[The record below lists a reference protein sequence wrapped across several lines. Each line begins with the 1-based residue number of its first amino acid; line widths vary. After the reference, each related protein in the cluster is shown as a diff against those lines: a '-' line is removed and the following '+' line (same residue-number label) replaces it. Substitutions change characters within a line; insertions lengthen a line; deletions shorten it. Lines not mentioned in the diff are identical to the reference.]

1 MPRLVLVLPVRPRL
15 LRLLPLDLRLRQVAL
30 VGVPLV
36 VVIQIPGAPREEG
49 ATGER
54 GQFSLAHPP
63 LESTRVWR
71 TDHDLLQDAAPR
83 SPSRERLRS
92 QAVLGGGGGGGS
104 GGIVVVIGASE
115 GHEGVAG
122 RVATVD
128 RHGLHGVSAHANAV
142 CVRAVDVNRK
152 SSK

>member
-63 LESTRVWR
+63 LESTGVWR

-92 QAVLGGGGGGGS
+92 QAVLGGGGSGS
-104 GGIVVVIGASE
+104 GGSVVVIGASE

-122 RVATVD
+122 RVAAVD

-142 CVRAVDVNRK
+142 CVSAVDVNRK